1 LFAWRN
7 GAIMKSDWSS
17 KKERR
22 CFHNIMITFDDV
34 EKALARRE
42 PELLSCDNGTRAA
55 VALILRQVPSGM
67 QVLFI
72 ERASHDNDPWSGH
85 IGFPGG
91 KVEGIDQNPRMA
103 AERETREEIGLD
115 LREARRL
122 GRLSEVAG
130 ATLPIRVSCF
140 VYGIDRAGPLQLNE
154 EVKDVFW
161 VPLSAL
167 LEAENH
173 GDSVV
178 RFAGQTLNRP
188 AIRLPQEGKPVLWGL
203 TYHLVMEFL
212 ELLYAFEADK
222 QISA

>member
-1 LFAWRN
+1 LFARRN

-161 VPLSAL
+161 VPLSWRFSRTLRGADIKPAGHPPSTGGKAGSVGINL
-167 LEAENH
+167 SPCH
-173 GDSVV
+173 GVPGTSV
-178 RFAGQTLNRP
+178 
-188 AIRLPQEGKPVLWGL
+188 RL
-203 TYHLVMEFL
+203 
-212 ELLYAFEADK
+212 
-222 QISA
+222 